1 MEAMSEGTHSVMS
14 TKTALTK
21 QRFALLA
28 VGTLIVLVVAGV
40 LIQVLRAKPGEAQ
53 TNATTN
59 AKAQNPQVKNGRYMA
74 RVNNDLI
81 DWDTVAS
88 ECVARY
94 GRDVLENIINRVII
108 QQACQERGIKVTEAE
123 VNTEIMRFAKR
134 FNLPVDTWLQM
145 IQTERNLS
153 PTQYKRDVIWP
164 MIALKKIAGTKI
176 NVTEDDMKKA
186 FIRDYGPRVKAKMI
200 MLDNFRRAQT
210 VWDEVAK
217 DPKSFERLA
226 RQHSIE
232 PTSRALG
239 GQIPPIRRFS
249 SQGQEQL
256 ELEAFKLKANEISG
270 IIQVGMDR
278 YVILLSEGRTEPI
291 VTDIN
296 DVKATL
302 YEQIM
307 EEKVQMSIN
316 HEFDALKKKARVDN
330 YLTNIST
337 GGVRQAS
344 GTQNKSGVQPA
355 HFSESAEK
363 AQPGRFRPN
372 TSGVQPGT
380 TRVPN

>member
-1 MEAMSEGTHSVMS
+1 MSEGTHSVMS